1 MEELSFIMNN
11 NNYYGDNDSVRSV
24 ITMCLGIVKDAKQSP
39 IFMENVKNLT
49 KLVCNAFIELLFYTY

>member
-1 MEELSFIMNN
+1 MDAELSFIKKN

-39 IFMENVKNLT
+39 IFMDKVNT
-49 KLVCNAFIELLFYTY
+49 IFKLVRSLNC